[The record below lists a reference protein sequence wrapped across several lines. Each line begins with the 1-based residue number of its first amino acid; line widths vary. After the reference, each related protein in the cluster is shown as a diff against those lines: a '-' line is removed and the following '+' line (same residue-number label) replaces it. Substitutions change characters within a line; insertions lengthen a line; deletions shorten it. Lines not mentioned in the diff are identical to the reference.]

1 MSKILIAT
9 NNRGKLG
16 EFQALLGDLGEALV
30 TPADLGLALEVDETG
45 ATYAENAAL
54 KARAFSQ
61 ASGLICLADDSGLE
75 VDALGGQPGLYSHR
89 IAAWPGASDADRRR
103 ALLARLAGQ
112 PEPWT
117 ACFRCVVALARPEP
131 AGAGPLLRFAEG
143 VCPGQIIPHEQG
155 ENGFGFDPIF
165 WLPEVGRTMAQLTM
179 DEKNRLSHRARAT
192 LAARPILSEWLQAAP
207 PQR

>member
-1 MSKILIAT
+1 
-9 NNRGKLG
+9 
-16 EFQALLGDLGEALV
+16 
-30 TPADLGLALEVDETG
+30 
-45 ATYAENAAL
+45 
-54 KARAFSQ
+54 
-61 ASGLICLADDSGLE
+61 
-75 VDALGGQPGLYSHR
+75 
-89 IAAWPGASDADRRR
+89 
-103 ALLARLAGQ
+103 
-112 PEPWT
+112 
-117 ACFRCVVALARPEP
+117 VVALARPEP
-131 AGAGPLLRFAEG
+131 AGAAPLLRFAEG